1 MTDRPK
7 RALKRSRFSI
17 YHYVDGERVD
27 WSPPGVRGDLTGVS
41 GNLSGVYGDLTD
53 VSGDLTG
60 VSGNLTDVSGDLDSC
75 DLTPE
80 MRERGVRVEDLIQ

>member
-27 WSPPGVRGDLTGVS
+27 WSPPGVR
-41 GNLSGVYGDLTD
+41 GDLTD